1 MEKHLSGFHEDP
13 PSVFSS
19 SILGNGSLLFNV
31 FNYDLSMM
39 KGKLN
44 SESEISPLSEGLL
57 NDDGE
62 MMEEDVAP
70 SNTIPPL
77 PEEIC
82 FPPRTP
88 LSDMSSISD
97 SSSRLPNKNWG
108 LNRPQK
114 RIDRKIPDPEVSTL
128 TSIFDSNI
136 KDCFWGQNRS
146 LLNTAQTLDFD
157 NVTECAQSD
166 RTIDEMDYSRI
177 VGFHVQEPDFYSDE
191 DDVEDVNSASYDND
205 RHSGKCIVPIEYAS
219 LGAPNVQCE
228 KCEACMWKEE
238 RTNKNVRRGRPEF
251 SLYCAKGEIQL
262 PKEKPI
268 PSYMWQIYNDSKK
281 GPRFKEGIRLYNSLF
296 AFTSTGGRVDHSI
309 NCGGA
314 PYIYRLNGQNH
325 HLFGSLIPDNGEDPK
340 FCQLYIYDTENE
352 VTNRMKWINVRD
364 GQTVHAEIV
373 EGLMKMLDEKNEL
386 VKEFRTQRD
395 RFKDGEVTDLE
406 ITLKVSRAA
415 DGREN
420 HVGPSDEIAGIMV
433 GDLDDNCG
441 FRDIVIHSYE
451 DGLQRISD
459 IHPKLMSLQYPLL
472 FPHGDDGFHVHLSY
486 GIAGKK
492 SSRKRALISQKEYY
506 SYKFQVRCNQGMT
519 PHLGGRLFQQYMKK
533 AFFGKCLGV
542 MYVVEFQK
550 RGLPHVHMLIWHFPK
565 KYSPST
571 TFDESGFPL
580 YKRRNNEACREYGL
594 LDDDNEWNQ
603 VLEQCGTCGF
613 APQIRH
619 LFVHIMVNCRVTN
632 LRKLWNTHC
641 AHMIDDI
648 LMMRRKISGNER
660 LLLNDKQLE
669 FYALAEINKLLRSI
683 GKSLK
688 QFAEMPQ
695 PPTNYLDSDA
705 NNLIIEETSYDTSE
719 METLHNDLIVN
730 SITRSR
736 LWKTVKLHQLIHNMR
751 ISKGKNEFEVK
762 RMKAFAQWVLD
773 IGDGKIDRALNGDAE
788 EDIIIPSEFCNVGSV
803 NSVDDMIESTF
814 PDLIENYK
822 DLKYL
827 SERAILTPR
836 NNTVFHVNGLIVEKI
851 PGDSVSYFSVDSAEE
866 FPGTTSD
873 LNNSFPTEYLNSLNI
888 PGLPSHELKLKE
900 GVVVMLTRNLN
911 QTLGLRNGTRMMV
924 TRCLSQCVECEV
936 ISGTF
941 VGTRHFIP
949 RMELSP
955 TETKLPFKLLRKQ
968 MPLQICYVMTINK
981 SQGQSLENVGL
992 FLPKPVFSHG
1002 QLYVAVS
1009 RVTSPEGLKF
1019 FIESEM
1025 GLPTNIT
1032 QNVVYKEVFQNLPSN

>member
-13 PSVFSS
+13 SSVFSS

-31 FNYDLSMM
+31 FFVPNFEYVVVFTYLSFHVVVNYDLSMM
-39 KGKLN
+39 EGKLN
-44 SESEISPLSEGLL
+44 SESEISPLSERLFFNENISCGKETGHEGFLH
-57 NDDGE
+57 
-62 MMEEDVAP
+62 
-70 SNTIPPL
+70 STPPL
-77 PEEIC
+77 LFNVFQYDVSMMKEKEGLMKEKYKPRRNKENVDPEQQISRHKNTPQTGKCFSPHTPFSNVSTESRTR

-97 SSSRLPNKNWG
+97 SSSRLPNENWG

-114 RIDRKIPDPEVSTL
+114 RIDTKIPDPAVSAL

-136 KDCFWGQNRS
+136 KDCSWGQNRS

-191 DDVEDVNSASYDND
+191 EDVEDFNNASYDND

-251 SLYCAKGEIQL
+251 SLCCAKGEIQL

-268 PSYMWQIYNDSKK
+268 PSYMWQLYNDSKK

-352 VTNRMKWINVRD
+352 VRNRMKWINVRD

-486 GIAGKK
+486 GSAGKK

-519 PHLGGRLFQQYMKK
+519 PRLGGRLFQQYMKK

-550 RGLPHVHMLIWHFPK
+550 RGLPH
-565 KYSPST
+565 
-571 TFDESGFPL
+571 
-580 YKRRNNEACREYGL
+580 
-594 LDDDNEWNQ
+594 
-603 VLEQCGTCGF
+603 
-613 APQIRH
+613 
-619 LFVHIMVNCRVTN
+619 
-632 LRKLWNTHC
+632 
-641 AHMIDDI
+641 
-648 LMMRRKISGNER
+648 
-660 LLLNDKQLE
+660 
-669 FYALAEINKLLRSI
+669 
-683 GKSLK
+683 
-688 QFAEMPQ
+688 
-695 PPTNYLDSDA
+695 
-705 NNLIIEETSYDTSE
+705 
-719 METLHNDLIVN
+719 
-730 SITRSR
+730 
-736 LWKTVKLHQLIHNMR
+736 
-751 ISKGKNEFEVK
+751 
-762 RMKAFAQWVLD
+762 AF
-773 IGDGKIDRALNGDAE
+773 
-788 EDIIIPSEFCNVGSV
+788 S
-803 NSVDDMIESTF
+803 
-814 PDLIENYK
+814 
-822 DLKYL
+822 
-827 SERAILTPR
+827 
-836 NNTVFHVNGLIVEKI
+836 
-851 PGDSVSYFSVDSAEE
+851 
-866 FPGTTSD
+866 
-873 LNNSFPTEYLNSLNI
+873 
-888 PGLPSHELKLKE
+888 
-900 GVVVMLTRNLN
+900 
-911 QTLGLRNGTRMMV
+911 
-924 TRCLSQCVECEV
+924 
-936 ISGTF
+936 
-941 VGTRHFIP
+941 
-949 RMELSP
+949 
-955 TETKLPFKLLRKQ
+955 
-968 MPLQICYVMTINK
+968 
-981 SQGQSLENVGL
+981 
-992 FLPKPVFSHG
+992 
-1002 QLYVAVS
+1002 
-1009 RVTSPEGLKF
+1009 
-1019 FIESEM
+1019 
-1025 GLPTNIT
+1025 
-1032 QNVVYKEVFQNLPSN
+1032 KEVFSKHHL

>member
-13 PSVFSS
+13 SSVFSS

-31 FNYDLSMM
+31 FFVPNFEYVVVFTYLSFHVVVNYDLSMM
-39 KGKLN
+39 EGKLN
-44 SESEISPLSEGLL
+44 SESEISPLSERLL
-57 NDDGE
+57 NGDGE

-70 SNTIPPL
+70 SKTIPPL
-77 PEEIC
+77 PEEIFFNENISC
-82 FPPRTP
+82 GKETGHEGFLHSTPPLLFNVFQYDVSMMKEKEGLMKEKYKPRRNKENVDPEQQISRHKNTPQTGKCFSPHTPFSNVSTESRTRFPPRTP

-97 SSSRLPNKNWG
+97 SSSRLPNENWG

-114 RIDRKIPDPEVSTL
+114 RIDTKIPGPAVSAL

-136 KDCFWGQNRS
+136 KDCSWGQNRS

-157 NVTECAQSD
+157 NVTACAQSD

-191 DDVEDVNSASYDND
+191 EDVEDFNNASYDND

-251 SLYCAKGEIQL
+251 SLCCAKGEIQL

-268 PSYMWQIYNDSKK
+268 PSYMWQLYNDSKK

-325 HLFGSLIPDNGEDPK
+325 HLFGSLIPDSGEDPK

-352 VTNRMKWINVRD
+352 VRNRMKWINVRD

-395 RFKDGEVTDLE
+395 RFKDREVTDLE

-486 GIAGKK
+486 GSAGKK

-519 PHLGGRLFQQYMKK
+519 PRLGGRLFQQYMKK

-550 RGLPHVHMLIWHFPK
+550 RGLPH
-565 KYSPST
+565 
-571 TFDESGFPL
+571 
-580 YKRRNNEACREYGL
+580 
-594 LDDDNEWNQ
+594 
-603 VLEQCGTCGF
+603 
-613 APQIRH
+613 
-619 LFVHIMVNCRVTN
+619 
-632 LRKLWNTHC
+632 
-641 AHMIDDI
+641 
-648 LMMRRKISGNER
+648 
-660 LLLNDKQLE
+660 
-669 FYALAEINKLLRSI
+669 
-683 GKSLK
+683 
-688 QFAEMPQ
+688 
-695 PPTNYLDSDA
+695 
-705 NNLIIEETSYDTSE
+705 
-719 METLHNDLIVN
+719 
-730 SITRSR
+730 
-736 LWKTVKLHQLIHNMR
+736 
-751 ISKGKNEFEVK
+751 
-762 RMKAFAQWVLD
+762 AF
-773 IGDGKIDRALNGDAE
+773 
-788 EDIIIPSEFCNVGSV
+788 S
-803 NSVDDMIESTF
+803 
-814 PDLIENYK
+814 
-822 DLKYL
+822 
-827 SERAILTPR
+827 
-836 NNTVFHVNGLIVEKI
+836 
-851 PGDSVSYFSVDSAEE
+851 
-866 FPGTTSD
+866 
-873 LNNSFPTEYLNSLNI
+873 
-888 PGLPSHELKLKE
+888 
-900 GVVVMLTRNLN
+900 
-911 QTLGLRNGTRMMV
+911 
-924 TRCLSQCVECEV
+924 
-936 ISGTF
+936 
-941 VGTRHFIP
+941 
-949 RMELSP
+949 
-955 TETKLPFKLLRKQ
+955 
-968 MPLQICYVMTINK
+968 
-981 SQGQSLENVGL
+981 
-992 FLPKPVFSHG
+992 
-1002 QLYVAVS
+1002 
-1009 RVTSPEGLKF
+1009 
-1019 FIESEM
+1019 
-1025 GLPTNIT
+1025 
-1032 QNVVYKEVFQNLPSN
+1032 KEVFSKHHL

>member
-13 PSVFSS
+13 SSVSSS
-19 SILGNGSLLFNV
+19 SISGNGSLLFNV
-31 FNYDLSMM
+31 FIVPNFEYVVVFTYLSFHVVVNYDLSMM

-44 SESEISPLSEGLL
+44 SESEISPLSERLFFNENISFGKETGHEGFLH
-57 NDDGE
+57 
-62 MMEEDVAP
+62 
-70 SNTIPPL
+70 ST
-77 PEEIC
+77 
-82 FPPRTP
+82 TP
-88 LSDMSSISD
+88 LLFNVFHYDVSMMKEKEGLMKEKYKPRRNKENVDPQQQISRHKNTPQTGKCF
-97 SSSRLPNKNWG
+97 SPHTPFSNVSTESRKRNYFLKLCTFIFGFLSFYFLLTFEIMG
-108 LNRPQK
+108 LSRFFLTFTKRELGIEPPQK
-114 RIDRKIPDPEVSTL
+114 RIDRKIPDPPVSTL

-136 KDCFWGQNRS
+136 KDCSWGQNRS

-157 NVTECAQSD
+157 NVRECAQSD

-191 DDVEDVNSASYDND
+191 EDVEDFNSASYDND

-219 LGAPNVQCE
+219 LGAPNVQCD

-238 RTNKNVRRGRPEF
+238 RTNKNVRRGRPQF
-251 SLYCAKGEIQL
+251 SLCCAKGEIQL

-268 PSYMWQIYNDSKK
+268 PSYMWQLYNDSKK

-325 HLFGSLIPDNGEDPK
+325 HLFGSLIPDDGADPK

-352 VTNRMKWINVRD
+352 VRNRMKWINVRD

-406 ITLKVSRAA
+406 ITLKVSRAE

-420 HVGPSDEIAGIMV
+420 HVGPLDEIAGIMV

-441 FRDIVIHSYE
+441 FCDIVIHSYE

-486 GIAGKK
+486 GSAGKK

-519 PHLGGRLFQQYMKK
+519 PRLGDDIKKK

-542 MYVVEFQK
+542 MYVVEFHK

-580 YKRRNNEACREYGL
+580 YKRRNNAEAAHRIFGFNIHYRTTSVQRLSFHLPGNKTCTFRSNEPLEKVVSREKYKQSQLEAFFSLNAADSTARQYTYDEIPQYYVWNDVDRVWNVRKRGNQIGRLFYTHHSTGELWYLRLLLTKVRGPTSYKSLRIVNGVVYKTFQEACREYGL

-603 VLEQCGTCGF
+603 VPEQCGNCGF

-641 AHMIDDI
+641 THMIDDI
-648 LMMRRKISGNER
+648 LMMRREISGNER

-669 FYALAEINKLLRSI
+669 FYALAEIHKLLRSI
-683 GKSLK
+683 AVDAAK
-688 QFAEMPQ
+688 
-695 PPTNYLDSDA
+695 PTYG
-705 NNLIIEETSYDTSE
+705 
-719 METLHNDLIVN
+719 
-730 SITRSR
+730 R
-736 LWKTVKLHQLIHNMR
+736 L
-751 ISKGKNEFEVK
+751 
-762 RMKAFAQWVLD
+762 
-773 IGDGKIDRALNGDAE
+773 
-788 EDIIIPSEFCNVGSV
+788 
-803 NSVDDMIESTF
+803 
-814 PDLIENYK
+814 
-822 DLKYL
+822 
-827 SERAILTPR
+827 
-836 NNTVFHVNGLIVEKI
+836 
-851 PGDSVSYFSVDSAEE
+851 
-866 FPGTTSD
+866 
-873 LNNSFPTEYLNSLNI
+873 
-888 PGLPSHELKLKE
+888 
-900 GVVVMLTRNLN
+900 
-911 QTLGLRNGTRMMV
+911 
-924 TRCLSQCVECEV
+924 
-936 ISGTF
+936 
-941 VGTRHFIP
+941 
-949 RMELSP
+949 
-955 TETKLPFKLLRKQ
+955 
-968 MPLQICYVMTINK
+968 
-981 SQGQSLENVGL
+981 
-992 FLPKPVFSHG
+992 
-1002 QLYVAVS
+1002 
-1009 RVTSPEGLKF
+1009 
-1019 FIESEM
+1019 
-1025 GLPTNIT
+1025 
-1032 QNVVYKEVFQNLPSN
+1032 